1 MKTDEELREEAKII
15 ARELVEK
22 MGIERVSIVTSVT
35 PRPETTYYGWMNG
48 KYAKQCAI
56 IAVDRIL
63 ELLVEH
69 SIDYGV
75 ASDYRRYTL
84 VKEEMKKL

>member
-1 MKTDEELREEAKII
+1 
-15 ARELVEK
+15 
-22 MGIERVSIVTSVT
+22 
-35 PRPETTYYGWMNG
+35 MNG

>member
-22 MGIERVSIVTSVT
+22 MGIERVSIVTSVI
-35 PRPETTYYGWMNG
+35 PRPETTYYGWVNG
-48 KYAKQCAI
+48 KYAKKCAI

-75 ASDYRRYTL
+75 ALDYRRYAL
-84 VKEEMKKL
+84 VKEEIENL